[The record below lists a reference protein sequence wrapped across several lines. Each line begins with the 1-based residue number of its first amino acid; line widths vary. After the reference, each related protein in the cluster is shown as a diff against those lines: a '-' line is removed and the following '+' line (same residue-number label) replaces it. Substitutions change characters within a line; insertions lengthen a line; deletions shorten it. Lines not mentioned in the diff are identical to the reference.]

1 MKITNRKKDNV
12 IKDVETEVNTK
23 VEAEIELIVKN
34 TNLNRFVDIE
44 ILQLSNPNVVENL
57 KAYF

>member
-1 MKITNRKKDNV
+1 VKITNRKKDNV